1 MHHLWGMGSRQLHPL
16 ADPVFKRIF
25 GEEKEILMDLINAV
39 IGLEHPVV
47 KIEYLTNELLPEST
61 DDKTTLVDVRC
72 TDDQN
77 RHFILEMQVLQQKD
91 FHKRVLYNAARVYG
105 RQIGKGFNY
114 ESLQPVYSICFVDHV
129 IEQDTMHWK
138 HKYSIIR
145 EDNPKRKIPDLQL
158 HFIELSKC
166 RKRSNFNM
174 TDPLDRWIRFFVDPQ
189 FTNEISMEKDYEYPF
204 IKKAVELLDESNYT
218 KGQLYTYDKYLDSIM
233 TWNSVMIHQYEEG
246 MEKGIEKGMAKGFEE
261 GKSQERERML
271 SIIRDLKA
279 NISIEEI
286 AAKYQVEE
294 NWVSTLRDSLLD

>member
-1 MHHLWGMGSRQLHPL
+1 MGSRQLHPL

-189 FTNEISMEKDYEYPF
+189 FTNEISMEKNYEYPF

-246 MEKGIEKGMAKGFEE
+246 MEKGIEKGMAKGKEE
-261 GKSQERERML
+261 GIKLTL

-294 NWVSTLRDSLLD
+294 NWVNTLRDSLLD

>member
-1 MHHLWGMGSRQLHPL
+1 
-16 ADPVFKRIF
+16 
-25 GEEKEILMDLINAV
+25 MDLINAV

-189 FTNEISMEKDYEYPF
+189 FTNEISMEKNYEYPF

-261 GKSQERERML
+261 GKSQEREQML

-294 NWVSTLRDSLLD
+294 NWVNTLRDSLLD

>member
-1 MHHLWGMGSRQLHPL
+1 MGIRQLHPL

-25 GEEKEILMDLINAV
+25 GEEREILMDLINAV

-189 FTNEISMEKDYEYPF
+189 FTNEISMEKNYEYPF

-246 MEKGIEKGMAKGFEE
+246 MEKGIEKGMAKGKEE
-261 GKSQERERML
+261 GIKLTL

-294 NWVSTLRDSLLD
+294 NWVNTLRDSLLD